1 MGNIEKPL
9 TWALIV
15 VSLGIL
21 LMGNYKS
28 SEENNTK
35 PFNNEQTDICKLLNL
50 TPEECDLF
58 LNEKEENLNV
68 DSIVDAVLEDI
79 GMESNIDTTIKIDQ
93 AEENK
98 EQ

>member
-9 TWALIV
+9 TWVLIV

-21 LMGNYKS
+21 FMWNYKS

-79 GMESNIDTTIKIDQ
+79 GMEGNIDTTIKIEL
-93 AEENK
+93 AEEIT